1 VHLRYKPKIRWEL
14 LACIAVRGSA
24 ESESVAVRIGL
35 EASVELLAA
44 ATDIYYLT
52 DQYVNYP
59 VVLVRLS
66 IIRPNVSRDLLGIA
80 R

>member
-1 VHLRYKPKIRWEL
+1 
-14 LACIAVRGSA
+14 
-24 ESESVAVRIGL
+24 
-35 EASVELLAA
+35 VELLAA

-66 IIRPNVSRDLLGIA
+66 RIRPDVSRDLLGIA